1 MVKILTKEDEIKKLL
16 DQISSRGRLSY
27 QKYKDKIEEIIN
39 NVKNN
44 GDSACLIYTEK
55 FDGIKL
61 DLDELLVSESEI
73 QDAYTK
79 LDDKTIESIRRAKRN
94 IEKFHRIQLNGI
106 KSVVTEVGVEVKQI
120 FVPYDRVGIYI
131 PGGTANYPSTVLMTA
146 IPAKIAGVN
155 EIIMTTPPNNEKKV
169 SPAVLIAANESGVN
183 KIYRIGGAQAIAAL
197 AYGTESIPKVEKIVG
212 PGNIYVNI
220 AKLLVNNDVAIDLPA
235 GPSEI
240 LIIADSHANSKFIS
254 ADIISQAEHD
264 PNTFTF
270 LVSNSKEIIDEVFK
284 LLKTNLKNYKRSEI
298 IAKSLQNNCYLF
310 YTESIES
317 MFQIS
322 NIIAPEH
329 LEIHLEDPEKYLPLV
344 KNAGAIFLGPYSPVV
359 VGDYAAGSN
368 HVLPTGGLA
377 KYHSGLSTYSFGKF
391 IDVVFCKKQ
400 GLINLK
406 DTIISLTDIEG
417 LEAHK
422 KAMLGRLEE

>member
-120 FVPYDRVGIYI
+120 FVPYERVGIYI